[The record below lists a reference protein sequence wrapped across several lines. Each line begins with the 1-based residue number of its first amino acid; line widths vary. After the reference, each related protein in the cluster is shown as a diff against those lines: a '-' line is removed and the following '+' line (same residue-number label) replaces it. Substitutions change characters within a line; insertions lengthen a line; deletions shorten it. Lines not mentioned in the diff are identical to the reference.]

1 MSYER
6 NPFMKKSV
14 FQSKK
19 LLVILMLIAVIV
31 TSWAI
36 LASAEEESIPG
47 FVFEAYNDKI
57 NINGFEYSYPDATYV
72 IQKHLDKMPQTVSA
86 WVYVPSSVASSEV
99 GAIIGNTEGRLSES
113 GIDFLI
119 GAGAVPT
126 ISVQNKYKG
135 ENKLH
140 YDVRFEN
147 AKVPTDA
154 WSYVTFVYDDA
165 SGVVSCYI
173 NGALGESKTFYP
185 ALKDEILVN
194 GFVFGGDNR
203 ELNHGYF
210 KGGLGDV
217 TVYSDVRTAAEIKA
231 DFEKGLAMTKEGL
244 DKNGVILYYDVDE
257 NDIGKNITDD
267 SGNGYDVLYEK
278 TWISEAEMTEMR
290 KSYGFTPAYS
300 FAVVGDTQKITRFY
314 PENLPYIYDFIVD
327 NAIDKNIVYSIGL
340 GDITDKSGRP
350 EGGSFVFVENKNEP
364 GGGHYER
371 NGSGTATEWD
381 VAKHSIT
388 IMDGTVEYSL
398 IAGNHDNGND
408 LDAYFASH
416 EAYTSQFVNHGGMY
430 NGKSVNNTWRTF
442 AVGNV
447 KYLIMNIA
455 YNADGNVFAWA
466 NEVLAREEHKDH
478 NVIITTHAY
487 LDCDGT
493 ALDSGDINC
502 GTKNS
507 GVYLW
512 ENLVSKHE
520 NVKLMLAGHVD
531 VDKIVYSQRQGDNGN
546 TVTQILV
553 NGQSLDRDAK
563 APAMVAMF
571 YFSEDGEKLAIEYY
585 STVRNVYLKNPKI
598 IDLTATAPVIEEDN
612 GWMGNSIVPSGKGSE
627 SDPYKIANGGNLLW
641 MAEQIAV
648 GRTASLDGMYFE
660 QTADIDLNGNSIYSI
675 GYYFGGQS
683 DMAAF
688 GGHYDG
694 NGYSIKNGTVEP
706 AGRGYES
713 SVKYGYGLFGVI
725 FGATV
730 ENVVLENVEI
740 VGAGLTGGIVG
751 RAAAPLASDVN
762 FAGFNIISGCEL
774 KDSVKFVLNDIT
786 PLSSLN
792 FDTASRGGRFGS
804 ICGMAHNTV
813 IDACT
818 SAANVKFGGDYGIAG
833 GIVGSF
839 GLNSTVSNCSFTGSM
854 TLCDNK
860 ATETCM
866 YGGIAGIISPT
877 TKWSGD
883 YTGYAQIKN
892 CYNSGNLYF
901 EVSSLTKNTHWAG
914 ILGGAPWIPYVAPT
928 ESMPYPYLVENSYNL
943 SAGPDRISTKSV
955 YAGITAKNA
964 ATAKVTSTLYVKDCY
979 SIAVKNAGGDTGT
992 NEYRYVAGTTTL
1004 DGKEAVY
1011 ALGTVATAT
1020 SEEAKAFATVIDA
1033 NVTSI
1038 RSSELEIT
1046 WYSGNGK
1053 PAFTPTSA
1061 GIKYYDVENGLYYVY
1076 DGKAWKNSN
1085 GIETEYGVIPNSYS
1099 DAEAYPFLIFKN
1111 GNFAGA
1117 GNAWNTAKTV
1127 GVIAEAIKLTADGSD
1142 VTVVLR
1148 RDYEHTATVCN
1159 GTTANTYKDL
1169 KGTLNIDLGGNT
1181 ITSYRELMQFN
1192 HNAGGSNATVNIYN
1206 GTIEIAERALV
1217 NLLNQTSTEQSRQ
1230 DLDLTFKN
1238 ITFCYKAGTV
1248 PYQYL
1253 INATDSAAGLC
1264 VTNITFEECIVDLT
1278 NYGNTKAYNLVVA
1291 NGDANNSHVIH
1302 MVVRGGEYIIDF
1314 DVTYNLISDRKTGY
1328 PNGEADTLRFEKDT
1342 NGKYTKFIMPA
1353 SLTAPTNTYNS
1364 VGVAFAKESV
1374 DETTT
1379 TYTLIENFIEGYGE
1393 IPLKWIDKNEFP
1405 FLIFKNG
1412 ECVGAGNAWNT
1423 AKAAGVIASAIS
1435 LTSDGSEVSV
1445 VLRRDYE
1452 HTAAICNNTT
1462 ANTYKNL
1469 KGTLNIDLGGNKI
1482 TSYRELM
1489 QFNHTAGG
1497 SNATVNI
1504 YNGTIEIADR
1514 ALVNLLNQTSTE
1526 QSRQDLDLT
1535 FKNITICYKA
1545 GTSHYQYL
1553 INATDSAAGLCV
1565 TNITFEEC
1573 IVDLTNYGNTKAY
1586 NLVVANADDNN
1597 SHVIHMVVKGGEYII
1612 DSDVTYN
1619 LISDRKTGYPNGEA
1633 DTLRFE
1639 KDTNGKYTKFIMPA
1653 TLSAPQNIYDSD
1665 SKISYALIS
1674 TDGATTTYELG
1685 ESVSTKYGDIP
1696 FLYSDITKYPFVLF
1710 QNNSFKTAYAT
1721 WYDFCQGIGKV
1732 DTSEANNTV
1741 LLVRDDHT
1749 STASSANLY
1758 TVKYITIDLNGKTLT
1773 RGSYHLFNLSGRSN
1787 AVFTANITIKN
1798 GTLNTTHSVNP
1809 PISFNSNNTKNVEAK
1824 FNVICENVT
1833 FTSAGDHSGAL
1844 VLTAFSDGSYGVDY
1858 DMVFNNC
1865 IFDATKGSINNLFG
1879 MADGSGNKF
1888 DVHVTVNG
1896 GKLIANKYFDL
1907 ATFSPERVEGEG
1919 SPDTLLFGENAFTVV
1934 LPKSATAPSVN
1945 AVYTTANGVDC
1956 VFVKSSENGEYVNY
1970 SLYPKVMLGYKIKTS
1985 VTLYSN
1991 FVYNIYIP
1999 EANFNKAMLNGND
2012 ANVTLVTI
2020 DGDNYYHVAVNIP
2033 APESLNDI
2041 KLTVTLNS
2049 GNTTVDAT
2057 WTLSVLNYAKSV
2069 LVGDFNETTKTLMKD
2084 MLVYA
2089 SAAHTY
2095 FENTEAV
2102 AEKLAQIKTLLG
2114 DYSAA
2119 LPEGEAKAPADKI
2132 YFTDVAVYLGEV
2144 PSFRFYLATGF
2155 TASDFTFKVGNRT
2168 VEAIAGEGYVEIVMY
2183 AYMMLDDVTFTVNKT
2198 GATGTYNLYSYYEYA
2213 GKQNNANLVAVVE
2226 ALMKYSV
2233 SANNYR
2239 NSVVKK

>member
-1 MSYER
+1 
-6 NPFMKKSV
+6 MKKSV
-14 FQSKK
+14 TKFKK
-19 LLVILMLIAVIV
+19 LLVALLLITVIVAAIAVF
-31 TSWAI
+31 
-36 LASAEEESIPG
+36 ASAEDQSIPG
-47 FVFEAYNDKI
+47 FTFEVYDDKL
-57 NINGFEYSYPDATYV
+57 NIGNVEYTYPDATYV
-72 IQKHLDKMPQTVSA
+72 IPKRFDKIPETVSA
-86 WVYVPSSVASSEV
+86 WVYVPSSLTSSEV

-113 GIDFLI
+113 GIDFTI

-140 YDVRFEN
+140 YDVRFES
-147 AKVPTDA
+147 AKVPADA
-154 WSYVTFVYDDA
+154 WSYVTFVYDNE

-173 NGALGESKTFYP
+173 NGALGESKIFYP
-185 ALKDEILVN
+185 ALDDEILVN

-217 TVYSDVRTAAEIKA
+217 TVYSDVRSAAEIKA
-231 DFEKGLAMTKEGL
+231 DFEKGLAMTKESL
-244 DKNGVILYYDVDE
+244 DKSDVILYYDVDE

-290 KSYGFTPAYS
+290 KSYGFTPSYS
-300 FAVVGDTQKITRFY
+300 FAVVGDTQKTTRFY
-314 PENLPYIYDFIVD
+314 PENLPYIYDYIVN
-327 NAIDKNIVYSIGL
+327 NAVEKNIIYSIGL

-350 EGGSFVFVENKNEP
+350 EGGSFVFVENENEP

-371 NGSGTATEWD
+371 NSSGTATEWD

-408 LDAYFASH
+408 LDVYFASH

-430 NGKSVNNTWRTF
+430 NSKSVNNTWRTF

-455 YNADGNVFAWA
+455 YNADSNVFAWA
-466 NEVLAREEHKDH
+466 NEILSREVHKDH

-512 ENLVSKHE
+512 ENLVSKHA

-531 VDKIVYSQRQGDNGN
+531 VDKIIYSQRQGDNGN

-571 YFSEDGEKLAIEYY
+571 YFSEDGKKLAIEYY

-598 IDLTATAPVIEEDN
+598 IDLTATAPIIEEDN
-612 GWMGNSIVPSGKGSE
+612 GWMGNSIAPSGKGSE

-641 MAEQIAV
+641 MAEQIAS
-648 GRTASLDGMYFE
+648 GRSASLDGMYFE

-675 GYYFGGQS
+675 GYYFGGES

-694 NGYSIKNGTVEP
+694 NGYSIKNGTVHP

-713 SVKYGYGLFGVI
+713 SVKYGYGLFGVV
-725 FGATV
+725 FGATI
-730 ENVVLENVEI
+730 ENVVLENIEI

-751 RAAAPLASDVN
+751 RAASPLVSDVDLAS
-762 FAGFNIISGCEL
+762 FNIISGCEL
-774 KDSVKFVLNDIT
+774 KDSARIVLSDIT
-786 PLSSLN
+786 ALSGMN
-792 FDTASRGGRFGS
+792 FDNSLRGGRFGS

-818 SAANVKFGGDYGIAG
+818 SAANIRFGGDYGIGG

-860 ATETCM
+860 ASETCM
-866 YGGIAGIISPT
+866 YGGIAGIISPS
-877 TKWSGD
+877 TKWAAD
-883 YTGYAQIKN
+883 YAGYAHISG

-928 ESMPYPYLVENSYNL
+928 DAVTYPYLIENSYNL
-943 SAGPDRISTKSV
+943 SIGPDRISNKSA
-955 YAGITAKNA
+955 YAGITGKNA
-964 ATAKVTSTLYVKDCY
+964 ATANVTSTLYVKDCY
-979 SIAVKNAGGDTGT
+979 SVKVTNAGVDTGT
-992 NEYRYVAGTTTL
+992 NEYRYVAGTNTL

-1011 ALGTVATAT
+1011 ALGTVATVTAD
-1020 SEEAKAFATVIDA
+1020 EAKAATLAIDA
-1033 NVTSI
+1033 NIAEI
-1038 RSSELEIT
+1038 RSSEVNAV

-1053 PAFTPTSA
+1053 PAFTPTAA
-1061 GIKYYDVENGLYYVY
+1061 GVKYYDVENGFYYVY
-1076 DGKAWKNSN
+1076 DGSNWKSSN
-1085 GIETEYGVIPNSYS
+1085 GIETEYGIIPNSYS
-1099 DAEAYPFLIFKN
+1099 DEKAYPFLIFKN
-1111 GNFAGA
+1111 GEFAGA
-1117 GNAWNTAKTV
+1117 GDAWNTAKNA
-1127 GVIAEAIKLTADGSD
+1127 GVIPTAISLASKQDD
-1142 VTVVLR
+1142 VVTVVLR
-1148 RDYEHTATVCN
+1148 SDYEHT
-1159 GTTANTYKDL
+1159 D
-1169 KGTLNIDLGGNT
+1169 
-1181 ITSYRELMQFN
+1181 
-1192 HNAGGSNATVNIYN
+1192 
-1206 GTIEIAERALV
+1206 
-1217 NLLNQTSTEQSRQ
+1217 
-1230 DLDLTFKN
+1230 
-1238 ITFCYKAGTV
+1238 
-1248 PYQYL
+1248 
-1253 INATDSAAGLC
+1253 
-1264 VTNITFEECIVDLT
+1264 
-1278 NYGNTKAYNLVVA
+1278 
-1291 NGDANNSHVIH
+1291 
-1302 MVVRGGEYIIDF
+1302 
-1314 DVTYNLISDRKTGY
+1314 
-1328 PNGEADTLRFEKDT
+1328 
-1342 NGKYTKFIMPA
+1342 
-1353 SLTAPTNTYNS
+1353 
-1364 VGVAFAKESV
+1364 
-1374 DETTT
+1374 
-1379 TYTLIENFIEGYGE
+1379 
-1393 IPLKWIDKNEFP
+1393 
-1405 FLIFKNG
+1405 
-1412 ECVGAGNAWNT
+1412 
-1423 AKAAGVIASAIS
+1423 
-1435 LTSDGSEVSV
+1435 
-1445 VLRRDYE
+1445 
-1452 HTAAICNNTT
+1452 AICNSTIS
-1462 ANTYKNL
+1462 NTYKNL

-1489 QFNHTAGG
+1489 QFNHSAGG
-1497 SNATVNI
+1497 SDVTVNI
-1504 YNGTIEIADR
+1504 YNGTIEVAAR

-1526 QSRQDLDLT
+1526 QSRQDLNLT
-1535 FKNITICYKA
+1535 FKNITFCYKA
-1545 GTSHYQYL
+1545 GTAPYQYL

-1565 TNITFEEC
+1565 TTLTFEEC
-1573 IVDLTNYGNTKAY
+1573 VIDLTNYGNTKAY
-1586 NLVVANADDNN
+1586 NFVIANGDANN
-1597 SHVIHMVVKGGEYII
+1597 SHVIHMVVKGGEHII

-1619 LISDRKTGYPNGEA
+1619 LISDRKTGYPGKEA

-1639 KDTNGKYTKFIMPA
+1639 KDRNGKYTKFIMPA
-1653 TLSAPQNIYDSD
+1653 TLSAPKNIYDSD

-1674 TDGATTTYELG
+1674 TEGATATYELG
-1685 ESVSTKYGDIP
+1685 ESASTKYGDIP

-1710 QNNSFKTAYAT
+1710 QNNSFKNAYAT
-1721 WYDFCQGIGKV
+1721 WYDFCEAIGKV

-1758 TVKYITIDLNGKTLT
+1758 NVKYITIDLNGKTLT
-1773 RGSYHLFNLSGRSN
+1773 RGSYHLFNLSGRN
-1787 AVFTANITIKN
+1787 NTKFTANIIIKN
-1798 GTLNTTHSVNP
+1798 GTLNTAHSVNP
-1809 PISFNSNNTKNVEAK
+1809 PISFNSNNKQNVEAK

-1833 FTSAGDHSGAL
+1833 FTSASNHSGAL
-1844 VLTAFSDGSYGVDY
+1844 VLTAFSDGTYGVDY
-1858 DMVFNNC
+1858 NMVFNGC
-1865 IFDATKGSINNLFG
+1865 TFDASKGSITHLFG

-1896 GKLIANKYFDL
+1896 AKVVANKYIEL

-1919 SPDTLLFGENAFTVV
+1919 SPDTLKIGEGTFAMV
-1934 LPKSATAPSVN
+1934 LPKDATAPSVN
-1945 AVYTTANGVDC
+1945 SVYTTVNGVEC
-1956 VFVKSSENGEYVNY
+1956 VFVKSSENGGYVNY

-1999 EANFNKAMLNGND
+1999 EQSFNKAM
-2012 ANVTLVTI
+2012 I
-2020 DGDNYYHVAVNIP
+2020 DGVDATATLIEIDGVNYYHVAVNIP
-2033 APESLNDI
+2033 APESLSDI
-2041 KLTVTLNS
+2041 KLTVVLNS

-2057 WTLSVLNYAKSV
+2057 WTLSVLKYAKSV
-2069 LVGDFNETTKTLMKD
+2069 INGSYNDTTNTLVKD

-2095 FENTEAV
+2095 FENALNTDKASEVTAL
-2102 AEKLAQIKTLLG
+2102 LAG
-2114 DYSAA
+2114 YSKAM
-2119 LPEGEAKAPADKI
+2119 PEGEAKKPSGNT
-2132 YFTDVAVYLGEV
+2132 YFKEIAVYVGEV
-2144 PSFRFYLATGF
+2144 PSFRFYLADGY
-2155 TASDFTFKVGNRT
+2155 TAEDFSFKVGTRSVDAALSADGKYFEVT
-2168 VEAIAGEGYVEIVMY
+2168 MY
-2183 AYMMLDDVTFTVNKT
+2183 AYMMLDDVTFTVKGT
-2198 GATGTYNLYSYYEYA
+2198 DVSGTYNLYSYLDYA
-2213 GKQNNANLVAVVE
+2213 KNVVKDANLVAIVE
-2226 ALMKYSV
+2226 GLMKYSV
-2233 SANNYR
+2233 SAKAYR
-2239 NSVVKK
+2239 RAVTGK

>member
-1 MSYER
+1 MQ
-6 NPFMKKSV
+6 KSV
-14 FQSKK
+14 FNSKK
-19 LLVILMLIAVIV
+19 LLVILTLIAVII
-31 TSWAI
+31 TAWAVV
-36 LASAEEESIPG
+36 ASAEEESIPG
-47 FVFEAYNDKI
+47 FVFEAYNDKL
-57 NINGFEYSYPDATYV
+57 NINGVEYSYPDAAYV
-72 IQKHLDKMPQTVSA
+72 IQKRLDKIPQTVSA

-113 GIDFLI
+113 GIDFTI

-126 ISVQNKYKG
+126 VSVQNKYKG

-154 WSYVTFVYDDA
+154 WAYVTFVYDNA
-165 SGVVSCYI
+165 SGIVSCYL
-173 NGALGESKTFYP
+173 NGALAETKYFYP
-185 ALKDEILVN
+185 AINEEILVN

-217 TVYSDVRTAAEIKA
+217 TVYSDVRSAAEIKA

-257 NDIGKNITDD
+257 NDIGKSITDD

-278 TWISEAEMTEMR
+278 TWISEAEMEEMR

-300 FAVVGDTQKITRFY
+300 FAVVGDTQKTTRFY
-314 PENLPYIYDFIVD
+314 PENLPYIYDYIVD
-327 NAIDKNIVYSIGL
+327 NAIGKNIKYSIGL
-340 GDITDKSGRP
+340 GDITDKSGDVSKA
-350 EGGSFVFVENKNEP
+350 GSFIFVENSSEP

-371 NGSGTATEWD
+371 NNSGTATEWD
-381 VAKHSIT
+381 VAKHAIT
-388 IMDGTVEYSL
+388 LLDGTVEYSL
-398 IAGNHDNGND
+398 IAGNHDNGNHFD
-408 LDAYFASH
+408 NYFASH

-430 NGKSVNNTWRTF
+430 NSKSVNNTWRTF

-455 YNADGNVFAWA
+455 YNADSNVFAWA

-512 ENLVSKHE
+512 ENLVSKHA
-520 NVKLMLAGHVD
+520 NVKIMLAGHVD
-531 VDKIVYSQRQGDNGN
+531 VDRIVYSQRQGDNGN

-585 STVRNVYLKNPKI
+585 STVRGVYLKNPKI
-598 IDLTATAPVIEEDN
+598 IDLSAASPVIEEDN
-612 GWMGNSIVPSGKGSE
+612 GWMGNSIAPLGSGSE

-648 GRTASLDGMYFE
+648 GRTASLVGMYFE
-660 QTADIDLNGNSIYSI
+660 QIADIDLNGNSIYSI
-675 GYYFGGQS
+675 GYYYGGQS

-694 NGYSIKNGTVEP
+694 NGYSIKNGNIEP
-706 AGRGYES
+706 FARSYES

-730 ENVVLENVEI
+730 ENVVLENVEV

-751 RAAAPLASDVN
+751 RAAAPLVSDVN
-762 FAGFNIISGCEL
+762 FAEFNIISGCEI
-774 KDSVKFVLNDIT
+774 KDTVKFVLNDIT

-818 SAANVKFGGDYGIAG
+818 SRANIKFSGDYGIAG

-839 GLNSTVSNCSFTGSM
+839 GLNSSVTSCAFTGSM
-854 TLCDNK
+854 TLVDNT

-866 YGGIAGIISPT
+866 YGGIAGMISPT
-877 TKWSGD
+877 TKWGGD
-883 YTGYAQIKN
+883 YVGYAEIKN

-901 EVSSLTKNTHWAG
+901 EMTSLVKNTHWAG

-928 ESMPYPYLVENSYNL
+928 DDMAYPYIIEGCYNL
-943 SAGPDRISTKSV
+943 SAGPERISSKSV
-955 YAGITAKNA
+955 YGGITAKNA

-979 SIAVKNAGGDTGT
+979 SVALTNASGDTGT

-1004 DGKEAVY
+1004 DGHEAVH
-1011 ALGTVATAT
+1011 ALGTVATVSAEDAA
-1020 SEEAKAFATVIDA
+1020 SASGVINGNIEAARLA
-1033 NVTSI
+1033 
-1038 RSSELEIT
+1038 ELSVV
-1046 WYSGNGK
+1046 WYSGEGK
-1053 PAFTPTSA
+1053 PTFTPASTNA
-1061 GIKYYDVENGLYYVY
+1061 KYYDSDSSFYYTY
-1076 DGKAWKNSN
+1076 DGSKWKMA
-1085 GIETEYGVIPNSYS
+1085 GGEETEYGIIPDSYS
-1099 DAEAYPFLIFKN
+1099 NADDYPFVIFKNGEFKSAGDTWNTSKYDGVIANAIALATNKNDVVTVVLRRDYNHTQTTTLNVYNQLVGTLNIDLCDHTITTARELIQFNHKNANTPVNVNIYNGNITVTARRFASLQNQSATVRQDFNLTFKNVTIDYRSSWSFIEGVDNTTGLCAADIIFDNCKIDLTNYTGNAFTFITSQNDTNKSHLMHVVFKGGEFVSNVNFADSMMSMNSGYPDGESDSFKFEKDSNGNYTKFTMPASLTAPTKTYNSVGVAFTKLSTDEANATYTLVESFIPGYGEIPVKYIDKEAYPFLIFKN
-1111 GNFAGA
+1111 GVCVGA
-1117 GNAWNTAKTV
+1117 GNAWNTAKNA
-1127 GVIAEAIKLTADGSD
+1127 GVIAEAIKLTADGSE
-1142 VTVVLR
+1142 VSVVLR

-1159 GTTANTYKDL
+1159 STTLNTYRTL
-1169 KGTLNIDLGGNT
+1169 VGALNIDLGGYK

-1206 GTIEIAERALV
+1206 GTIEIAARALV

-1230 DLDLTFKN
+1230 DLDLMFKN
-1238 ITFCYKAGTV
+1238 ITICYKAGTA

-1291 NGDANNSHVIH
+1291 NGDA
-1302 MVVRGGEYIIDF
+1302 
-1314 DVTYNLISDRKTGY
+1314 K
-1328 PNGEADTLRFEKDT
+1328 
-1342 NGKYTKFIMPA
+1342 
-1353 SLTAPTNTYNS
+1353 
-1364 VGVAFAKESV
+1364 
-1374 DETTT
+1374 
-1379 TYTLIENFIEGYGE
+1379 
-1393 IPLKWIDKNEFP
+1393 
-1405 FLIFKNG
+1405 
-1412 ECVGAGNAWNT
+1412 
-1423 AKAAGVIASAIS
+1423 
-1435 LTSDGSEVSV
+1435 
-1445 VLRRDYE
+1445 
-1452 HTAAICNNTT
+1452 
-1462 ANTYKNL
+1462 
-1469 KGTLNIDLGGNKI
+1469 
-1482 TSYRELM
+1482 
-1489 QFNHTAGG
+1489 
-1497 SNATVNI
+1497 
-1504 YNGTIEIADR
+1504 
-1514 ALVNLLNQTSTE
+1514 
-1526 QSRQDLDLT
+1526 
-1535 FKNITICYKA
+1535 
-1545 GTSHYQYL
+1545 
-1553 INATDSAAGLCV
+1553 
-1565 TNITFEEC
+1565 
-1573 IVDLTNYGNTKAY
+1573 
-1586 NLVVANADDNN
+1586 N

-1653 TLSAPQNIYDSD
+1653 TLSAPNNIYDSD
-1665 SKISYALIS
+1665 KKISYALIS
-1674 TDGATTTYELG
+1674 TDGATATYELG
-1685 ESVSTKYGDIP
+1685 EAVDTKYGDIP
-1696 FLYSDITKYPFVLF
+1696 FLYSDVTKYPFALF

-1721 WYDFCQGIGKV
+1721 WYDFCQAIGKV

-1773 RGSYHLFNLSGRSN
+1773 RGSYHLFNLSGRN
-1787 AVFTANITIKN
+1787 NTVFTANITIKN

-1809 PISFNSNNTKNVEAK
+1809 PISFNSNNTQNVEAK

-1833 FTSAGDHSGAL
+1833 FTSASNHSGAL
-1844 VLTAFSDGSYGVDY
+1844 VLTAFSDGTYGVDY

-1865 IFDATKGSINNLFG
+1865 IFDATKGNIANLFG

-1919 SPDTLLFGENAFTVV
+1919 SPDTLAFGKDAFAVV

-1945 AVYTTANGVDC
+1945 STYTTVNGVDC
-1956 VFVKSSENGEYVNY
+1956 VLVKVSENGDYANY

-1999 EANFNKAMLNGND
+1999 TANFNSAAVNGKT
-2012 ANVTLVTI
+2012 VEYTTETI
-2020 DGDNYYHVAVNIP
+2020 DGVEYYVVKVDLP
-2033 APESLNDI
+2033 AGETLADI
-2041 KLTVTLNS
+2041 KLIVTLNS
-2049 GNTTVDAT
+2049 GNTTVDAN
-2057 WTLSVLNYAKSV
+2057 WTLNVYNYTKSV
-2069 LVGDFNETTKTLMKD
+2069 LAGNYDDKTKTLMKD

-2095 FENTEAV
+2095 FENTSDV
-2102 AEKLAQIKTLLG
+2102 AEKLAEIKALLG
-2114 DYSAA
+2114 DYAAA
-2119 LPEGEAKAPADKI
+2119 LPSGEAKNPADNT

-2144 PSFRFYLATGF
+2144 PSFRFYLASGY
-2155 TASDFTFKVGNRT
+2155 TAADFSFKVGNRAAT
-2168 VEAIAGEGYVEIVMY
+2168 VTEGEGYVEIVMY
-2183 AYMMLDDVTFTVNKT
+2183 AYMMLDDVTFTVKT
-2198 GATGTYNLYSYYEYA
+2198 TGEGGAYNLYSYYEYA
-2213 GKQNNANLVAVVE
+2213 KTLNNANLVAIVE
-2226 ALMKYSV
+2226 GLMKYSV
-2233 SANNYR
+2233 SANAYR
-2239 NSVVKK
+2239 NSVVNK